1 MHNVCFGEFL
11 FGFIFLVKIKGF
23 LIKKYGILTL
33 IMNKYG
39 FDHHIMFFQKKNIK
53 TFYNKT
59 GMVRIHQ
66 QPDINSL

>member
-1 MHNVCFGEFL
+1 MHNVCFGDFL
-11 FGFIFLVKIKGF
+11 FGFILLVKIKGF

-33 IMNKYG
+33 IMHKYG
-39 FDHHIMFFQKKNIK
+39 FDHHIMFFQKKRQS
-53 TFYNKT
+53 FYNKT